1 MWCTYNNQQQSISS
15 PLLPDRPH
23 TCPYLYDG
31 VLYYYPDGGDN
42 NCGAIRVIL
51 VLRGAEGVQQL
62 DFTEMYLH
70 PPMHSYFHFSQLAT
84 NRGVILE
91 RANIS
96 SALIS
101 NIYSFSFGSHNYLLR
116 SHFSDC
122 GLQRIRRVR
131 KER

>member
-96 SALIS
+96 
-101 NIYSFSFGSHNYLLR
+101 YSLDFQYL
-116 SHFSDC
+116 FIFIW
-122 GLQRIRRVR
+122 QP
-131 KER
+131 